1 MLKEIVRRHGEVHR
15 TKSKKRAEVNIYP
28 EHIGLPGGPTL
39 SADRGRSAVYR
50 RDASGDSEKIK
61 NIPAVYC
68 DTRWYPT

>member
-39 SADRGRSAVYR
+39 SADRGRSADRVNFR
-50 RDASGDSEKIK
+50 PDNFGCILLCTAGMH
-61 NIPAVYC
+61 PAILKK
-68 DTRWYPT
+68 